1 MLLLM
6 MMMTM
11 TTMMVIEQMRFY
23 SHQINLFMDA
33 PTPEKHKCC

>member
-23 SHQINLFMDA
+23 SHQKNLFMDA